1 MAGAA
6 EWVWAS
12 SRAANGSLIVLLA
25 IADECGKGAEVE
37 MSVAQ
42 IARKARLSDRAA
54 RAAIKELERL
64 GELSVTPRRGG
75 ISRYAL
81 PLTPADIAG
90 VPRQILPGWSTATP
104 ADTAGA
110 VDSTPADIAGV
121 KPDTSQVSDSTPAD
135 IAGVGPVDN
144 FSDVLDLGS
153 VVSGGKSR
161 SKSTSETPR
170 EDVERL
176 CRHLADRIEAN
187 GSRRPAIGKRWRDAA
202 RLLIDKDGRTEAQV
216 MTAIDWCQQDEFWHR
231 NILSMPKLRE
241 HYDRLRL
248 AWQAERRKKS
258 QPGRQQETDD
268 QFKRAMERIKA
279 RKENANGAGG
289 DGHDSPVRQ
298 VALPPAGD

>member
-1 MAGAA
+1 
-6 EWVWAS
+6 
-12 SRAANGSLIVLLA
+12 
-25 IADECGKGAEVE
+25 
-37 MSVAQ
+37 MSVAHL
-42 IARKARLSDRAA
+42 AAKAHLSERAVQ
-54 RAAIKELERL
+54 AAANELGRL
-64 GELSVTPRRGG
+64 GLMSATRVKGGSAYRLAMVDHVTEAADSAPIPGRVQN
-75 ISRYAL
+75 L
-81 PLTPADIAG
+81 HPADSA
-90 VPRQILPGWSTATP
+90 PLPASIHRPETAP
-104 ADTAGA
+104 AKAKPQASATRGA
-110 VDSTPADIAGV
+110 ESAP
-121 KPDTSQVSDSTPAD
+121 P
-135 IAGVGPVDN
+135 GPVDN

-153 VVSGGKSR
+153 VVSGRKSR
-161 SKSTSETPR
+161 SKDTSETPR

-187 GSRRPAIGKRWRDAA
+187 GSKRPAIGKRWRDAA

-279 RKENANGAGG
+279 RKGNANGTGG